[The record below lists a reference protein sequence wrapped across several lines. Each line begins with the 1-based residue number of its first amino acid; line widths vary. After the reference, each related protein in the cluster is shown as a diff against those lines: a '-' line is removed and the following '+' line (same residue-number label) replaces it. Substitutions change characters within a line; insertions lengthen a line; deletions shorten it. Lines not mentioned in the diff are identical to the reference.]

1 QLLGT
6 VILSSEGKPYVW
18 KAVDITSERKNNAAV
33 INKTEAM
40 LTELKNKEITVCA
53 IVTDSASAYAAA
65 RRRMRISNRSI
76 IFLPCFAHQI
86 NLCVGEI
93 FKESTEFKITVD
105 RGIRL
110 ATYFNNSNHKFF
122 IGHLRNQQYET
133 YKKHI
138 AISVPGET
146 RWNSLY
152 NMCVSLLKTQ
162 QALQQGETPTLP
174 REIFEII
181 DSSTFWDQ
189 ITLINEILD
198 PYCKLLNLLQCDKAR
213 LFQVVHSMNY
223 LVQFWLNYSD
233 DTLAKRIIGRLEK
246 RWKDWEQPLL
256 LLSYLLHP
264 EYRMNQFNNTISS
277 VNYSAFGK
285 WLMYY
290 YRAWSGKEP
299 KCILPLQMSKLRAE
313 ITYGQCLHNNLP
325 SIEPTLDINNA
336 NKTDINQHFNNIN
349 GLENVRDNKNDFSEY
364 LQGWAEMLEEEK
376 NVELDEETEE
386 QSNTQIGDVTHPAND
401 TSTKW
406 DLLTLFNNIDV
417 NLPFQ

>member
-1 QLLGT
+1 
-6 VILSSEGKPYVW
+6 
-18 KAVDITSERKNNAAV
+18 
-33 INKTEAM
+33 
-40 LTELKNKEITVCA
+40 
-53 IVTDSASAYAAA
+53 
-65 RRRMRISNRSI
+65 
-76 IFLPCFAHQI
+76 
-86 NLCVGEI
+86 
-93 FKESTEFKITVD
+93 
-105 RGIRL
+105 
-110 ATYFNNSNHKFF
+110 
-122 IGHLRNQQYET
+122 
-133 YKKHI
+133 
-138 AISVPGET
+138 
-146 RWNSLY
+146 
-152 NMCVSLLKTQ
+152 MCVSLLKTQ
-162 QALQQGETPTLP
+162 QALQILAINFKPPIVETRHQQGETPTLP

-299 KCILPLQMSKLRAE
+299 KCILREFDDFWLAKYPFDLESYRQFDNDIWRYWCYISVSTNELGFVACRIFGICVNAASVERLWSCMGFLQTNRRNRLMSSKALQMSKLRAE
-313 ITYGQCLHNNLP
+313 ITYGHRLHNNPP

-336 NKTDINQHFNNIN
+336 NETDINQHFNNIN
-349 GLENVRDNKNDFSEY
+349 GSENVRDNSPAANLETNSEPIEDDSDDEITEPRLENDFGEY

-376 NVELDEETEE
+376 NAELDEETEE

-401 TSTKW
+401 TSAKW

-417 NLPFQ
+417 NLPF